1 MNSKMQTS
9 HSHPLLIRILSLAVV
24 VLILASAA
32 ILRDGKIFGVDIA
45 NAPIATAKPIHND
58 TITFASDGTV
68 TVFTKSLATD
78 VQGFAGQTPLR
89 ITLNKDGVVTAIEAL
104 PNSESLEFF
113 EKAATLFTRWQGKTI
128 DAAMREE
135 VDAVSGATFSSR
147 AIKEN
152 VKRGLSF
159 ARQKALE
166 SHADSALSVGE
177 KEEEGSSANPT
188 CVAIISLLVAL
199 CGAIVPL
206 FSNNRRW
213 HYAQLAFN
221 VIVLGLWSG
230 TFVSYA
236 LFLRLFAEG
245 VSWSSAGALAASL
258 IMVFVALFY
267 PLAGRG
273 GHYCA
278 HICPFGS
285 TQELAGTLTKR
296 KLRLSPRLNRTLIV
310 FRNILWGVLL
320 ALMLTA
326 TWTAWT
332 DYELFTAFVFSS
344 ASVWVVVAAV
354 LFLILSVWV
363 PRPYCRF
370 VCPTGA
376 LIKL

>member
-1 MNSKMQTS
+1 MSINPIKI
-9 HSHPLLIRILSLAVV
+9 LVRLLSLAVV

-32 ILRDGKIFGVDIA
+32 ILRSGKIFGFDIA
-45 NAPIATAKPIHND
+45 NAPVAAAKTVHND
-58 TITFASDGTV
+58 TIAIASDGTV
-68 TVFTKSLATD
+68 TVFTKQLATD

-89 ITLNKDGVVTAIEAL
+89 ITLNKEGVVTAIEAQ
-104 PNSESLEFF
+104 PNSESPEFF
-113 EKAATLFTRWQGKTI
+113 GKATALFARWQGKPI
-128 DAAMREE
+128 DAAIGEE

-147 AIKEN
+147 AIMEN

-159 ARQKALE
+159 AKRKAF
-166 SHADSALSVGE
+166 SGDAVTTLSVGD
-177 KEEEGSSANPT
+177 KSKSDSSIGWT
-188 CVAIISLLVAL
+188 CVAIVSLLVAL

-206 FSNNRRW
+206 FTNNRRW
-213 HYAQLAFN
+213 HYVQLALN
-221 VIVLGLWSG
+221 VVVLGLWSG
-230 TFVSYA
+230 TFVSFA

-245 VSWSSAGALAASL
+245 VCWSSIGSLAASL
-258 IMVFVALFY
+258 VIVFVALFY

-285 TQELAGTLTKR
+285 AQELAGALTKR
-296 KLRLSPRLNRTLIV
+296 KLRLPPRLNRTLIAL
-310 FRNILWGVLL
+310 RNVLWGVLL

-332 DYELFTAFVFSS
+332 DYELFAAFVFSA

>member
-1 MNSKMQTS
+1 MPINHIKF
-9 HSHPLLIRILSLAVV
+9 LVRVLSLAVV
-24 VLILASAA
+24 VLILAAAA
-32 ILRDGKIFGVDIA
+32 ILRSGKIFGVDIA
-45 NAPIATAKPIHND
+45 NAPVPTMKTIHND
-58 TITFASDGTV
+58 TITIVSDGTV

-89 ITLNKDGVVTAIEAL
+89 ITLNNEGVVTAIEAL
-104 PNSESLEFF
+104 PNSESPEFF
-113 EKAATLFTRWQGKTI
+113 EKATALFARWQGKTI
-128 DAAMREE
+128 DAAIGEE

-147 AIKEN
+147 AIMEN

-159 ARQKALE
+159 AKRKAF
-166 SHADSALSVGE
+166 SGGAVTTSSVGE
-177 KEEEGSSANPT
+177 NGKSGSSAGWT
-188 CVAIISLLVAL
+188 CVAIVSLLVAL
-199 CGAIVPL
+199 CGAVVPL
-206 FSNNRRW
+206 FTNNRRW
-213 HYAQLAFN
+213 HYVQLTLN
-221 VIVLGLWSG
+221 VVVLGLWSG

-245 VSWSSAGALAASL
+245 VSWSAIGSLAASL

-285 TQELAGTLTKR
+285 AQELAGALTKR
-296 KLRLSPRLNRTLIV
+296 KLRLSPHLNRTLIA
-310 FRNILWGVLL
+310 FRNVLWGVLL

-332 DYELFTAFVFSS
+332 DYELFTAFVFSA
-344 ASVWVVVAAV
+344 ASLWVVVAAV